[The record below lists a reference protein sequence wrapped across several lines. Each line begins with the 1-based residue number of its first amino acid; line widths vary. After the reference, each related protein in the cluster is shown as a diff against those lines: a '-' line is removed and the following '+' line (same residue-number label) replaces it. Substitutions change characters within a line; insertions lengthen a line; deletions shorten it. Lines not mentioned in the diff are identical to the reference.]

1 MSIYF
6 VQENRRVYKTS
17 HYEYSSSS
25 NNGISP
31 SQADLQKNINSL
43 DTLLLDLKHERDAS
57 LDRGLI
63 FFCSSISLLYI
74 LLRKSERKLQKVI
87 ISFMK

>member
-1 MSIYF
+1 M
-6 VQENRRVYKTS
+6 YKSS

-25 NNGISP
+25 NGITP

-57 LDRGLI
+57 LDRGL
-63 FFCSSISLLYI
+63 FVVFYELCVLFAWSY
-74 LLRKSERKLQKVI
+74 E
-87 ISFMK
+87 